1 MRERNW
7 AGNFAYRA
15 TRIHRQATLDELRG
29 VVTRAGSL
37 RVLGSR
43 HSFNAIGDADELVSL
58 RGLSAAFAVDEGAVS
73 FGSGLT
79 YDGRALE
86 CGWRG
91 LALHNLASLP
101 HISVAGAFATAT
113 HGSGN
118 KNGSRA

>member
-15 TRIHRQATLDELRG
+15 TRIHRPATLDELRG

-43 HSFNAIGDADELVSL
+43 HSFNAIGDADELGSL
-58 RGLSAAFAVDEGAVS
+58 RGLSADIAVDEGAVS
-73 FGSGLT
+73 FGAGLT
-79 YDGRALE
+79 YGELALE
-86 CGWRG
+86 LDRRG

-101 HISVAGAFATAT
+101 H
-113 HGSGN
+113 
-118 KNGSRA
+118 